1 MKCAAGV
8 GGDGDRISYIV
19 WCLTPDDKNA
29 RRLTALVK
37 GLARKHN
44 AAISGGGDFNAA
56 MESDAMKSIVAD
68 GLADA
73 QATAAVSPKSFHTD
87 HYDPRRDAKGAYHG
101 VPAVRGMADKAW
113 SLDHVFYDPA
123 TVSVSRFDLDIT
135 PEACAFSDH
144 HPIVAD
150 FDLRKP
156 EPAPWACIRRANR
169 PEMTV
174 QCCGLISEGEEP
186 VIFLKVVA
194 KCCVDENRSMS
205 EIALIERLPSASSA
219 CALRIRQSIR

>member
-1 MKCAAGV
+1 MKCAVGV

-44 AAISGGGDFNAA
+44 AAIIGGDLNAA

-73 QATAAVSPKSFHTD
+73 QATAAVSPKSFHAD

-123 TVSVSRFDLDIT
+123 TGSVSRFDPGHHAGGLRALR
-135 PEACAFSDH
+135 PSSDRRGLRSAETRTGSLGV
-144 HPIVAD
+144 HP
-150 FDLRKP
+150 P
-156 EPAPWACIRRANR
+156 CEPA
-169 PEMTV
+169 
-174 QCCGLISEGEEP
+174 
-186 VIFLKVVA
+186 
-194 KCCVDENRSMS
+194 
-205 EIALIERLPSASSA
+205 
-219 CALRIRQSIR
+219 